1 MAGHE
6 CLNQNQVLNLCWE
19 SEMVCVD
26 SKIPFL
32 EMLKHYHK
40 VEKSRILNQID
51 TPIVNYEYF
60 KESSLILLSGS
71 DCLYCGS

>member
-26 SKIPFL
+26 SKILFL

-40 VEKSRILNQID
+40 VENQ
-51 TPIVNYEYF
+51 EY
-60 KESSLILLSGS
+60 LIS
-71 DCLYCGS
+71 